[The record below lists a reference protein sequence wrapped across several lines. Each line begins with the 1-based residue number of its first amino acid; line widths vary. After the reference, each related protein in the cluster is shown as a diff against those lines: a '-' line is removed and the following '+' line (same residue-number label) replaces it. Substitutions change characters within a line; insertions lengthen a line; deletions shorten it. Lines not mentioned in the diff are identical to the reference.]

1 VTGRRTRL
9 GKMNGGVMATDE
21 KHPGADRNSQR
32 CDQPSSPQCTV
43 IPPGRAPWA
52 VLLAGGEGERLR
64 TLTTKISGDSRP
76 KQFCCL
82 LENKSL
88 LLQTHERVARVFR
101 EDHTIFVVT
110 QAHERWYHQ
119 DIQYAPTR
127 NIIAQPLNR
136 GTGVAMATAVLH
148 ILARDPNAMV
158 AFFPCDHFYS
168 DNAAF
173 TETVKFGLTVAA
185 EHPDCIAFLGAH
197 ASSPEA
203 EYGWIE
209 PGPSIPNVLNRRL
222 MRVVRFWEKPTALR
236 ASELLQQGCL
246 WNTFVSVGL
255 ADTFLELLC
264 SQVPNV
270 VFSLS
275 QNPMAYETVRSVDF
289 SRDVMA
295 NEPHRL
301 LVIEDD
307 TSGWADL
314 GNPSRLI
321 EILRSNHLEPAWM
334 QKLIETN
341 KLGSQPVEVE
351 AADS

>member
-1 VTGRRTRL
+1 
-9 GKMNGGVMATDE
+9 MPTDAD
-21 KHPGADRNSQR
+21 HQAADRNSKR
-32 CDQPSSPQCTV
+32 CDQPSSPQHITNLQK
-43 IPPGRAPWA
+43 RSPWA
-52 VLLAGGEGERLR
+52 VLLAGGEGIRLR
-64 TLTTKISGDSRP
+64 TLTAKISGDSRP

-82 LENKSL
+82 LGDKSL
-88 LLQTHERVARVFR
+88 LLQTHERVAQVFR
-101 EDHTIFVVT
+101 EDHTMFVVT
-110 QAHERWYHQ
+110 QAHERWYGQ
-119 DIQYAPTR
+119 DLKYAPTR
-127 NIIAQPLNR
+127 NIIAQPLDR
-136 GTGVAMATAVLH
+136 GTGVAMATALLQ
-148 ILARDPNAMV
+148 ILARDANAIV
-158 AFFPCDHFYS
+158 SFFPCDHFYS
-168 DNAAF
+168 DDAAF
-173 TETVKFGLTVAA
+173 TETVKFGLAA
-185 EHPDCIAFLGAH
+185 AEEHPDFIALIGAE
-197 ASSPEA
+197 ATSPDI

-209 PGPSIPNVLNRRL
+209 PGPSIPNMPNRRL
-222 MRVVRFWEKPTALR
+222 MRVARFWEKPTALR

-301 LVIEDD
+301 LVIQDD

-334 QKLIETN
+334 KQLIETS
-341 KLGSQPVEVE
+341 KLGSLPVKVE
-351 AADS
+351 AADG

>member
-1 VTGRRTRL
+1 
-9 GKMNGGVMATDE
+9 MPTDAD
-21 KHPGADRNSQR
+21 HQAADRNSKR
-32 CDQPSSPQCTV
+32 CDQPSSPQHITNLQK
-43 IPPGRAPWA
+43 RSPWA
-52 VLLAGGEGERLR
+52 VLLAGGEGTRLR
-64 TLTTKISGDSRP
+64 TLTAMITGDSRP

-110 QAHERWYHQ
+110 RAHELWYRQ
-119 DIQYAPTR
+119 DIQHAPTR

-136 GTGVAMATAVLH
+136 GTGVAMATALLH
-148 ILARDPNAMV
+148 ILARDANAMV

-168 DNAAF
+168 DHAAV
-173 TETVKFGLTVAA
+173 TETVEFGLTVAA
-185 EHPDCIAFLGAH
+185 EHPDCIALLGAR
-197 ASSPEA
+197 ASSPEV

-209 PGPSIPNVLNRRL
+209 PGPSIPNALNRRL
-222 MRVVRFWEKPTALR
+222 MHVVRFWEKPTALR

-301 LVIEDD
+301 LVIQDD

-334 QKLIETN
+334 KQLIETS
-341 KLGSQPVEVE
+341 KLGSLPVKVE
-351 AADS
+351 AADG